1 MYVTT
6 NHHQTDCNQLSPDIT
21 FKIFKNINC
30 QYLATLEPKEDWR
43 DYGSNRLFVY
53 LFVGKSNY
61 VQTYTDTNADTDR

>member
-1 MYVTT
+1 M
-6 NHHQTDCNQLSPDIT
+6 
-21 FKIFKNINC
+21 
-30 QYLATLEPKEDWR
+30 EPEEDWR